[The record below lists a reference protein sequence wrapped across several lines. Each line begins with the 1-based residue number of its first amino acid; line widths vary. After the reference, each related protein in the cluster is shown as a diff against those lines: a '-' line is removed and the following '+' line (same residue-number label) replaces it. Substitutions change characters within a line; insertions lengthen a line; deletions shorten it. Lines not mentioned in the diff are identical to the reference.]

1 MNFIPRP
8 TRKEKSLRNFKSE
21 NGNILVECPGFDL
34 ETTLNC
40 GQSFRRHVDCEQL
53 PDGRVILKNI
63 SEDEFLTKWDIYFD
77 FNRDYET
84 IKSEFI
90 SDTTL
95 AKAIDFCGGIR
106 ILKQDSWEALISFI
120 ISQNN
125 NIPRIKLIIDRFITH
140 FGHFPTPQDLLSD
153 ISFAKTGFR
162 EKYLKSA
169 AMSNIDLEAVEK
181 MPTENVRQELMK
193 IKGVGPKVAE
203 CTLLYGFGRLECFPR
218 DVWIN
223 RVLKEFY
230 PDGFP
235 YINHPYAGVA
245 QQFLFHYIRNLK
257 QCEKVS

>member
-1 MNFIPRP
+1 
-8 TRKEKSLRNFKSE
+8 LRNFKSE
-21 NGNILVECPGFDL
+21 SGNILVDCPGFDL

-40 GQSFRRHVDCEQL
+40 GQAFRRHIDCEQT
-53 PDGRVILKNI
+53 PDGTVVLKNI
-63 SEDEFLTKWDIYFD
+63 TEAEFLSKWDIYFD
-77 FNRDYET
+77 FNRDYEA
-84 IKSEFI
+84 IKAEFKA
-90 SDTTL
+90 DKTL
-95 AKAIDFCGGIR
+95 AEAIEFCGGIR
-106 ILKQDSWEALISFI
+106 ILKQDSWETLVSFI

-125 NIPRIKLIIDRFITH
+125 NIPRIKLIIDRFINH
-140 FGHFPTPQDLLSD
+140 FGHFPNASDLLTD

-169 AMSNIDLEAVEK
+169 AENVLSGRVNLEAIENL
-181 MPTENVRQELMK
+181 PTELSRYELMK
-193 IKGVGPKVAE
+193 IDGVGPKVAE
-203 CTLLYGFGRLECFPR
+203 CTLLFGFGELSCFPR

-223 RVLKEFY
+223 KVLKEFY

>member
-1 MNFIPRP
+1 
-8 TRKEKSLRNFKSE
+8 LRNYKSE
-21 NGNILVECPGFDL
+21 NGNILVKCPCFDL

-40 GQSFRRHVDCEQL
+40 GQAFRRHIDCEQT
-53 PDGRVILKNI
+53 PDGSVILRDI
-63 SEDEFLTKWDIYFD
+63 SEADFLSKWDIYFD
-77 FNRDYET
+77 FNRDYEA
-84 IKSEFI
+84 IKAEFKA
-90 SDTTL
+90 DKTL
-95 AKAIDFCGGIR
+95 AEAIDFCGGIR
-106 ILKQDSWEALISFI
+106 ILKQDPFEALISFI

-125 NIPRIKLIIDRFITH
+125 NIPRIKLIIDRLITH
-140 FGHFPTPQDLLSD
+140 FGHFPTAEDLLTD

-169 AMSNIDLEAVEK
+169 AMSNIDLEAIED
-181 MPTENVRQELMK
+181 MPTEQARQELMK

-235 YINHPYAGVA
+235 FVNHPYAGVA
-245 QQFLFHYIRNLK
+245 QQFLFHYIRNIKRNLEE
-257 QCEKVS
+257 CEKVS